1 MVVFF
6 FKQKTAYEM
15 RISDWSS
22 DVCSSDLAASGSGFA
37 GKTRDESECL
47 RRLTF
52 CSHESQEG
60 LQLHGACQ
68 CITLTVL
75 HTKLSQEPSLFYV
88 FYTLGNGLSID
99 CTRNIDDFGYQIRA

>member
-1 MVVFF
+1 MTILHRLNSEIVRSV
-6 FKQKTAYEM
+6 
-15 RISDWSS
+15 
-22 DVCSSDLAASGSGFA
+22 DLRAAGVSGYA
-37 GKTRDESECL
+37 GKTQDESECL

-99 CTRNIDDFGYQIRA
+99 CTRDRKGTRLNSSH